1 MRFDKGL
8 HCRIGDQAIQDEA
21 ILARVMKK
29 VIKLM
34 EARFQEDKK
43 NTEVVEASMFFLV
56 AYLTALRGNKIPM
69 ANFGAMR
76 NLQNMTESGGYY
88 MLIIATPFTS
98 WTQNTIQGYYV
109 DVLKTL
115 KDSSTLSWLRVI

>member
-34 EARFQEDKK
+34 EARFQEDKE

-76 NLQNMTESGGYY
+76 NLQNMTESGGI
-88 MLIIATPFTS
+88 LHADHSHPFH
-98 WTQNTIQGYYV
+98 Q
-109 DVLKTL
+109 L
-115 KDSSTLSWLRVI
+115 DSEHNSRLLC